1 MFPHIALYYD
11 YTGQAICQKLDTS
24 IPTASSASKPYFLA
38 THDQPSSPQMSEQRP
53 VPALYETLLSNDLT
67 VDSPT
72 AIVDV
77 DVHQYE
83 TFWEERGEN
92 SDKNKVRARELS
104 L

>member
-1 MFPHIALYYD
+1 MLYYD
-11 YTGQAICQKLDTS
+11 FTGQPIYQKLDTS
-24 IPTASSASKPYFLA
+24 IPTASSASKSYFLA
-38 THDQPSSPQMSEQRP
+38 THDQPSSQMSEQRP
-53 VPALYETLLSNDLT
+53 VPALYETVLSNNLT

-83 TFWEERGEN
+83 TFWEERGEH
-92 SDKNKVRARELS
+92 SDKNKVWAGELS